1 MPPKK
6 CCASSALKSPKP
18 LKVPQAQESYSQSFQ
33 ATQYTHNSLSAVA
46 TQQAV
51 VLIKDIDEVQPSSQ
65 IEDIKD
71 ESRAIFKACGETAED
86 KADKVNKTELL
97 ELSAEEVIK
106 IGIPAVPSLQEP
118 MVAVPELDL
127 EVINLLDKLIF
138 AAQYASEPIS
148 RGNADVKFNNF
159 PNQDKDNKHSTYC
172 ILVDQIS
179 MVFSGC
185 RSKQD
190 LPI

>member
-1 MPPKK
+1 MLVKD
-6 CCASSALKSPKP
+6 
-18 LKVPQAQESYSQSFQ
+18 
-33 ATQYTHNSLSAVA
+33 
-46 TQQAV
+46 
-51 VLIKDIDEVQPSSQ
+51 IKDAWPSSQ
-65 IEDIKD
+65 IEDIED
-71 ESRAIFKACGETAED
+71 ESGAVFEARGETAED
-86 KADKVNKTELL
+86 KADEVDETELL
-97 ELSAEEVIK
+97 ELSAEEVIRM
-106 IGIPAVPSLQEP
+106 GLPAVPTLWEP
-118 MVAVPELDL
+118 MAAVPELDL

-185 RSKQD
+185 RSK
-190 LPI
+190 